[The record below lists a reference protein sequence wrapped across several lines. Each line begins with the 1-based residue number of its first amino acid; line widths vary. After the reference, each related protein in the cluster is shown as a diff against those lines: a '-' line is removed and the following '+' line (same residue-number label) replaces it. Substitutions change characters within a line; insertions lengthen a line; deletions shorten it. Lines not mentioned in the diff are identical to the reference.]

1 MKTFIILLLALTI
14 VANGKSISNK
24 ETIEEFIKYL
34 EETKLY
40 DIFYQ
45 IKKVLGNEAAF
56 FTCEEFLYNSHCEE
70 SIIVYMPPISKMRN
84 LASIIFER
92 LNEILFNEDNL
103 KILKNN
109 NIDEKTIKDVI
120 LRVEKRFQK

>member
-70 SIIVYMPPISKMRN
+70 AIIVYMPPVSKMRN